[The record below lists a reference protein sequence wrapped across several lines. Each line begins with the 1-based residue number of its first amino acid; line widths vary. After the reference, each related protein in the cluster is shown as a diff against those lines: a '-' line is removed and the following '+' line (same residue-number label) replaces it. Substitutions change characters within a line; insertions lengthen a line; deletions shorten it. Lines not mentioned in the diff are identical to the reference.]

1 MDLTDLEQFAFG
13 TDRAAVLARL
23 IPGSEEH
30 YHYQCLELQH
40 HGRFP
45 EAEKLLKEWH
55 DRHGESDEWRRIKH
69 RQVLLA
75 AKPKEQVAYLRERL
89 EPDFHHQRE
98 AESRAAVHPTSLDR
112 KLIARATLMKSAFE
126 RHSGIGGFTDHA
138 LDWLAEA
145 KLDDY
150 QVSQLLA
157 RLTRPDHPNLVALV
171 LKALDSTSH
180 PLRFGQA
187 SIHRHLLLDQLDQ
200 LAKKRP
206 ALLTEQAFVHL
217 YVSKLR
223 PDAESTWDE
232 PGAERQKQLDRLWAY
247 VEKLSPAFNSL
258 KAHVLYHRLELDRAL
273 GTWERKRVATYLNLP
288 RHTSYMESD
297 FLRRAEH
304 RDHPANLGQDYRAI
318 TDLPSVRDDEPLVRE
333 ALSVLLRDASN
344 PKEFAGL
351 VQADW
356 LNRLFASTK
365 ILYGIGKQET
375 WYDALGDGIQALKD
389 RVDLEFSPTN
399 RATFRA
405 GDAVSLD
412 IEVKN
417 VPTLVVKVF
426 EINTFTYYQ
435 ASGREI
441 DNALDLDGL
450 VASDERTYT
459 YDDAPLRRVR
469 RTFTFEALKRAGVF
483 VIEFIGGGR
492 SSRALIRKGGL
503 HLLERVSAAGHVFA
517 IADEDSGLLKDAT
530 LWLGGREFHPDASGA
545 ITVPFTGEPTTAK
558 VILKHGNRATLAR
571 FQHLSESYRLDAGL
585 FIEREHLLKRRQAQV
600 LMRPSLTLH
609 GVAVDLS
616 LLEDVRLSVTST
628 DHAGVA
634 SQRDFPAPKLSTDE
648 ESIVTIQVPEG
659 LATLNV
665 TLSARVRAITS
676 GKLVD
681 LRAERAWRLNGIDA
695 TDQVD
700 GLHLTRTVDGHVL
713 YLLGR
718 SGEPRPG
725 VHLNLS
731 FSHRAFTDV
740 LEVLLQSDAQGR
752 VQLGALTD
760 ITEVRA
766 TNPNGQESRW
776 SLVGDCCAQPAVLHA
791 RADQALRIPY
801 VGTQATLSRTIV
813 SLLTTTHG
821 EFVAD
826 ASAALTLKDGL
837 LEAKGL
843 PPGDHDLLLR
853 EDGTNIRLH
862 ISPAAALAT
871 PAGAWAVSAR
881 RLLELREREPL
892 QVQVENGKAEVVI
905 RVSGATRHTRVHLV
919 ATRFLPAHALFDALR
934 SSWWRAPRL
943 GDSSPTASSYLSG
956 RDIGDEYRYILD
968 RRQAK
973 ILPGNLL
980 TRPGLLLNPWAVR
993 ATETG
998 VENAR
1003 GGGVY
1008 AGGRAKPRGAPG
1020 APSLQPLADSAQ
1032 EHGHAN
1038 LDFLAQP
1045 ALVGANLRPDKD
1057 GVIRIPRSDL
1067 AHTSHV
1073 RVLVL
1078 DRDQAVCRDLALPES
1093 GTAHE
1098 DLRLKD
1104 GLDPLGHFTEQQQAT
1119 LLTVG
1124 EKLTLPDITTAKI
1137 ECVESLPKLFA
1148 LYLTLS
1154 DQNATL
1160 ASFSFITTW
1169 PELSDEQ
1176 KRAKYSEFA
1185 CHELSFFL
1193 LRKDPAFFQAVIK
1206 PYLRNKRELTFL
1218 DRWLLGD
1225 DLAQHLTPWGFGQLN
1240 AVERILLT
1248 ARSPDVRSDVVRGI
1262 TDACD
1267 LIAPDSER
1275 DQMLFRTVLGGSA
1288 LDDSDAFGLSEARE
1302 SVKAA
1307 KADMADDKL
1316 SMRSVGGAM
1325 AMAEMSAPAPAC
1337 AAPAPMPA
1345 KSMRSAM
1352 KKDRSRSADEAEESA
1367 AEYDDEGGGGQD
1379 LHRRAQVQQFFR
1391 KLDRTQEWAE
1401 NHYWH
1406 LNFAE
1411 MGPELIVPNA
1421 FWHDYAKHL
1430 ATQPGTGAPPFLS
1443 RHLALPVGSFSE
1455 MMFALA
1461 VIDLPFSATTP
1472 TVTYQGARMQ
1482 LTAGAPQVAFH
1493 QEIKPATP
1501 SAQPGALLVTQHYL
1515 RHDDR
1520 STWDGNEQHDKYV
1533 VGEFLTHVVYV
1544 CQVVVT
1550 NPTSARQRLDL
1561 LLQIPRG
1568 AIPVAGALATRGLR
1582 IDLDAYGTHRL
1593 EYAFYFPVPG
1603 TFPHF
1608 PVHVAKSGTLVA
1620 HGTAERLTVVREPSV
1635 IDRTSWAWISQHGDT
1650 ETVLAY
1656 LEKHN
1661 LLRLDLDQT
1670 AWRLRDVKF
1679 HAALITLLEKRR
1691 HYHDTTWS
1699 YALLHG
1705 DVLHL
1710 AQWLTHRDEFLEECG
1725 PWLTSQLVTTD
1736 PVLQGWYQHLEYAP
1750 LVNARA
1756 HRLGQQR
1763 TILNHAF
1770 AEQYRRF
1777 VEVACYRTAI
1787 SHDDLQAATY
1797 YLLLQDR
1804 VEEGLAMLA
1813 QVDAGRISSALQHD
1827 YLRAYAA
1834 FFGDQPESARV
1845 IAKHHQDHPVDRWRN
1860 RFRAVLAQLDEAAGD
1875 QTATVDP
1882 HDAGERQAQMAAGEA
1897 GVDLTVEAGKLVL
1910 SYRGVTRLT
1919 VNYYRMDIELLFSRE
1934 PFVQSQA
1941 ERFSFIT
1948 PTSSDE
1954 VTLPSGRNLHQVDLP
1969 TAYRTANTVIE
1980 VVAGSRRMSRAH
1992 YAHALDVQVGEQYGQ
2007 VRVGHLDSKGRS
2019 KPLPSVYVKAYARM
2033 QGGEVRF
2040 FKDGYTD
2047 LRGRFDYATLSTD
2060 ELDRVERFALL
2071 IMSSEHGALIREA
2084 SPPPR

>member
-1 MDLTDLEQFAFG
+1 MDLTDLEQFAFAEN
-13 TDRAAVLARL
+13 RSEVLARL
-23 IPGSEEH
+23 IPGSEDH
-30 YHYQCLELQH
+30 YRYHCLHHQH
-40 HGRFP
+40 AGRFT
-45 EAEKLLKEWH
+45 EAAKLLKEWH
-55 DRHGESDEWRRIKH
+55 DRHGESDEWRQMTH
-69 RQVLLA
+69 RQTLLA
-75 AKPKEQVAYLRERL
+75 AKLKEQIAYLRERL

-98 AESRAAVHPTSLDR
+98 AESRAAVHPTKFDQ
-112 KLIARATLMKSAFE
+112 KLISRTALKKLTFE
-126 RHSGIGGFTDHA
+126 RHSDLSGFTDHA
-138 LDWLAEA
+138 LDWLAEEN
-145 KLDDY
+145 LDDY
-150 QVSQLLA
+150 KLSQLLS
-157 RLTRPDHPNLVALV
+157 RFTRPDHPNLVALV

-180 PLRFGQA
+180 PVRFGSA
-187 SIHRHLLLDQLDQ
+187 TIHRHLLIDQLDQ

-206 ALLTEQAFVHL
+206 ALLTEQTFVHL
-217 YVSKLR
+217 YVSKMR

-232 PGAERQKQLDRLWAY
+232 PGPARQHQLDRLWAF

-273 GTWERKRVATYLNLP
+273 GTWERKRITTYLNLP
-288 RHTSYMESD
+288 RHASYMESD
-297 FLRRAEH
+297 FLRRTEH

-318 TDLPSVRDDEPLVRE
+318 TGLPSVRDDEALVSA
-333 ALSVLLRDASN
+333 ALSALLRDASN
-344 PKEFAGL
+344 AKEFAGL
-351 VQADW
+351 VRADW
-356 LNRLFASTK
+356 LNRLFATTK
-365 ILYGIGKQET
+365 VLGGIGKQES
-375 WYDALGDGIQALKD
+375 WYDALGDGIQALKE
-389 RVDLEFSPTN
+389 RVDLEFAPTN
-399 RATFRA
+399 RTTFRA
-405 GDAVSLD
+405 SDTVSLD

-426 EINTFTYYQ
+426 EINTVTYYQ
-435 ASGREI
+435 ATGREI

-469 RTFTFEALKRAGVF
+469 RTFTFPTLNRAGVF

-503 HLLERVSAAGHVFA
+503 HLLERVGAAGHVFA

-530 LWLGGREFHPDASGA
+530 LWLAGREFQPDASGA
-545 ITVPFTGEPTTAK
+545 ITVPFTAEPTTAR
-558 VILKHGNRATLAR
+558 VILKHGNRAALTT
-571 FQHLSESYRLDAGL
+571 FHHLSETYRLDAGL
-585 FIEREHLLKRRQAQV
+585 FVEREHLLKRRQAQV
-600 LMRPSLTLH
+600 LVRPSLTLH
-609 GVAVDLS
+609 GVEVDLS

-634 SQRDFPAPKLSTDE
+634 SQREFPAPKLSADE
-648 ESIVTIQVPEG
+648 ESVVTIQVPEG

-665 TLSARVRAITS
+665 ALTARVRAVTS

-681 LRAERAWRLNGIDA
+681 LRSERTWQLNGID
-695 TDQVD
+695 TTEQVD
-700 GLHLTRTVDGHVL
+700 GLHLTRTADGHVL

-718 SGEPRPG
+718 TGEPRPG

-731 FSHRAFTDV
+731 FTHREFTDV

-752 VQLGALTD
+752 VELGALAD

-776 SLVGDCCAQPAVLHA
+776 SLVGDSCAQPSILHA
-791 RADQALRIPY
+791 RAGQPIRIPY
-801 VGTQATLSRTIV
+801 VGVQNKVSRAV
-813 SLLTTTHG
+813 ASLLTTTHG
-821 EFVAD
+821 EFVTD
-826 ASAALTLKDGL
+826 ASAALTLKEGL

-843 PPGDHDLLLR
+843 PAGDHDLLLR
-853 EDGTNIRLH
+853 EDGTRIRLH
-862 ISPAAALAT
+862 ISPASTLAT
-871 PAGAWAVSAR
+871 PAGSWAISAR

-892 QVQVENGKAEVVI
+892 HLNVDADKADVVI

-934 SSWWRAPRL
+934 SSLWRAPRL
-943 GDSSPTASSYLSG
+943 GDSSPTPSAYLSG

-973 ILPGNLL
+973 VLPGNLL

-1003 GGGVY
+1003 GGGAY
-1008 AGGRAKPRGAPG
+1008 AAGKPKGRGAPG
-1020 APSLQPLADSAQ
+1020 APAAEPLAGSGQ
-1032 EHGHAN
+1032 EQGHAN

-1045 ALVGANLRPDKD
+1045 AFVATNLRPDKD
-1057 GVIRIPRSDL
+1057 GIIRIPRADL
-1067 AHTSHV
+1067 AHTNHV

-1078 DRDQAVCRDLALPES
+1078 DRDQAVCRDVTLPEAS
-1093 GTAHE
+1093 TAHD

-1119 LLTVG
+1119 PLITG
-1124 EKLTLPDITTAKI
+1124 DKLTLPDITTAKI
-1137 ECVESLPKLFA
+1137 ECVDSLPKLFA

-1154 DQNATL
+1154 DQDATL
-1160 ASFSFITTW
+1160 ASFSFITSW
-1169 PELSDEQ
+1169 PTLSDEQ

-1193 LRKDPAFFQAVIK
+1193 FRKDPAFFQAVIR

-1225 DLAQHLTPWGFGQLN
+1225 DLSPHLTPWGFGRLN

-1248 ARSPDVRSDVVRGI
+1248 ARAPDVRSDVVRGLND
-1262 TDACD
+1262 TCD
-1267 LIAPDSER
+1267 LIAPDPER
-1275 DQMLFRTVLGGSA
+1275 DQTLFRTVLGGSA
-1288 LDDSDAFGLSEARE
+1288 LDDSDAFGLGEARE
-1302 SVKAA
+1302 SAKAA
-1307 KADMADDKL
+1307 KMDLADEML
-1316 SMRSVGGAM
+1316 SSRSVGGAM
-1325 AMAEMSAPAPAC
+1325 MAEMAAPPAC

-1345 KSMRSAM
+1345 KSMRSA
-1352 KKDRSRSADEAEESA
+1352 KKESSRSRDEAEESA
-1367 AEYDDEGGGGQD
+1367 AECDDEGGGGED
-1379 LHRRAQVQQFFR
+1379 LKRRAQVQQFFR

-1406 LNFAE
+1406 LKFDE
-1411 MGPELIVPNA
+1411 MGPELIEPNA
-1421 FWHDYAKHL
+1421 FWNDYAKHL
-1430 ATQPGTGAPPFLS
+1430 AAHPGGAPAFLS
-1443 RHLALPVGSFSE
+1443 RHLALPTGSFSE

-1461 VIDLPFSATTP
+1461 VLDLPFSTATP
-1472 TVTYQGARMQ
+1472 TVTYQGARML
-1482 LTAGAPQVAFH
+1482 LTAGAAQVAFH

-1501 SAQPGALLVTQHYL
+1501 STEPGALLVTQHYL

-1568 AIPVAGALATRGLR
+1568 AIPVAGALMTRGLR

-1593 EYAFYFPVPG
+1593 EYAFYFPTPG

-1608 PVHVAKSGTLVA
+1608 PVHVAKSGVLVA
-1620 HGTAERLTVVREPSV
+1620 HEAAGRLTVVREPSV

-1650 ETVLAY
+1650 DVVLSY
-1656 LEKHN
+1656 LDKHN

-1670 AWRLRDVKF
+1670 AWRLRDAKF
-1679 HAALITLLEKRR
+1679 HATLIGLLEKRR

-1699 YALLHG
+1699 YALLHN
-1705 DVLHL
+1705 DAAHL
-1710 AQWLTHRDEFLEECG
+1710 AQWLTHRDEFLQECG

-1736 PVLQGWYQHLEYAP
+1736 PLAQGWHQHLEYSP

-1756 HRLGQQR
+1756 HRLGQNR

-1770 AEQYRRF
+1770 AEQYRKF
-1777 VEVACYRTAI
+1777 VEVACYRATI
-1787 SHDDLQAATY
+1787 SHDDLLSASY

-1804 VEEGLAMLA
+1804 MEEGLAMLSR
-1813 QVDAGRISSALQHD
+1813 VDAKRISGALQHD

-1834 FFGDQPESARV
+1834 FFSDQPEAARA
-1845 IAKHHQDHPVDRWRN
+1845 IATKHQDHPVDRWRG

-1875 QTATVDP
+1875 QAATVDP

-1897 GVDLTVEAGKLVL
+1897 GIDLKVEAGKLAL
-1910 SYRGVTRLT
+1910 SYRGVTRCM

-1948 PTSSDE
+1948 PTSSDDLA
-1954 VTLPSGRNLHQVDLP
+1954 LPAGKNLHHVDLP

-1980 VVAGSRRMSRAH
+1980 VVAGSRRVSRAH
-1992 YAHALDVQVGEQYGQ
+1992 YAHALDVQIGEQYGQ
-2007 VRVGHLDSKGRS
+2007 VRVGHLDNKGRS

-2047 LRGRFDYATLSTD
+2047 LRGRFDYASLSTD

-2071 IMSSEHGALIREA
+2071 IMSTEHGALIREA
-2084 SPPPR
+2084 TPPPR

>member
-1 MDLTDLEQFAFG
+1 MDLTDLEQFAF
-13 TDRAAVLARL
+13 AENKAEVLARL
-23 IPGSEEH
+23 IPGSED
-30 YHYQCLELQH
+30 HYQYHCLHHQH
-40 HGRFP
+40 AGRFA
-45 EAEKLLKEWH
+45 EAATLLKEWH
-55 DRHGESDEWRRIKH
+55 DRHGESTEWRRMTN
-69 RQVLLA
+69 RQTLLA
-75 AKPKEQVAYLRERL
+75 SKPKEQLAYLRERL

-98 AESRAAVHPTSLDR
+98 AESRAAVHPSKLDQ
-112 KLIARATLMKSAFE
+112 KFITRAALAKMAFA
-126 RHSGIGGFTDHA
+126 RHSDLGGFTDHA
-138 LDWLAEA
+138 LDWLADE
-145 KLDDY
+145 KLDGY
-150 QVSQLLA
+150 QLSQLLS

-171 LKALDSTSH
+171 LKAMASTSH
-180 PLRFGQA
+180 PVRFGEA
-187 SIHRHLLLDQLDQ
+187 TVHRHLLLDQLDQ

-217 YVSKLR
+217 YVSKMR

-232 PGAERQKQLDRLWAY
+232 PGVERQKQLDRLWAF
-247 VEKLSPAFNSL
+247 VEPLSPAFNSL

-273 GTWERKRVATYLNLP
+273 GTWERKRVTTYLNLP

-304 RDHPANLGQDYRAI
+304 RDHPAQLGQDFRAI
-318 TDLPSVRDDEPLVRE
+318 TGLASVRDDEPLVSE
-333 ALSVLLRDASN
+333 ALSVLLRDASS
-344 PKEFAGL
+344 PKEFSGL
-351 VQADW
+351 VQTHW
-356 LNRLFASTK
+356 LNRLFATTK
-365 ILYGIGKQET
+365 ILHGIGKQET
-375 WYDALGDGIQALKD
+375 WYDLLGDGIQALKE
-389 RVDLEFSPTN
+389 RVDLEFAPTN
-399 RATFRA
+399 RTTFRA
-405 GDAVSLD
+405 ADAVSLD
-412 IEVKN
+412 LEVKN

-426 EINTFTYYQ
+426 EINTFAYYQ
-435 ASGREI
+435 ATGREI

-459 YDDAPLRRVR
+459 YDDAPLRRIR
-469 RTFTFEALKRAGVF
+469 RTFTFAALNRAGVF

-503 HLLERVSAAGHVFA
+503 HLLERISAAGHVFA

-530 LWLGGREFHPDASGA
+530 LWLAGREFAPDASGA
-545 ITVPFTGEPTTAK
+545 LTVPFTAEPTSAR
-558 VILKHGNRATLAR
+558 VILKHGNRAALTT

-585 FIEREHLLKRRQAQV
+585 FVEREHLLKRRQAQV
-600 LMRPSLTLH
+600 LLRPALTLH

-616 LLEDVRLSVTST
+616 LLEDVKLSVTST
-628 DHAGVA
+628 DHSGVA
-634 SQRDFPAPKLSTDE
+634 SQREFPAPTLSAEE
-648 ESIVTIQVPEG
+648 ESVVTIQVPEG
-659 LATLNV
+659 LATLSV
-665 TLSARVRAITS
+665 ALRARVRAVTS

-681 LRAERAWRLNGIDA
+681 LHHERTWQINGID
-695 TDQVD
+695 TTEQVD
-700 GLHLTRTVDGHVL
+700 GLHLTRTADGHVL

-725 VHLNLS
+725 VHLKLTLK
-731 FSHRAFTDV
+731 HREFTDL

-752 VQLGALTD
+752 VELGALAD
-760 ITEVRA
+760 IAEVRA
-766 TNPNGQESRW
+766 TNANGQESSW
-776 SLVGDCCAQPAVLHA
+776 SLSGDVCAQPTVVHA
-791 RADQALRIPY
+791 RAGQPIRIPY
-801 VGTQATLSRTIV
+801 VGRQITVSRAV
-813 SLLTTTHG
+813 ASLLTTTHG

-826 ASAALTLKDGL
+826 ARDALTLKDGL
-837 LEAKGL
+837 LVAKGL
-843 PPGDHDLLLR
+843 PVGEHDLFLR
-853 EDGTNIRLH
+853 EDGTRIRLH
-862 ISPAAALAT
+862 ISPAPTLAT
-871 PAGAWAVSAR
+871 PAGSWAISAR
-881 RLLELREREPL
+881 RLLELRERDPL
-892 QVQVENGKAEVVI
+892 HVQVEVAKADVVI

-919 ATRFLPAHALFDALR
+919 ATRFLPAHRLFDALNLPL
-934 SSWWRAPRL
+934 WRAPRL
-943 GDSSPTASSYLSG
+943 GDSSPTASAYLSG

-973 ILPGNLL
+973 PLPGNLL

-993 ATETG
+993 TTETG

-1003 GGGVY
+1003 GGGAY
-1008 AGGRAKPRGAPG
+1008 AGGHAKSRAAAGAPKM
-1020 APSLQPLADSAQ
+1020 APLMMASQ
-1032 EHGHAN
+1032 EQGHAN

-1045 ALVGANLRPDKD
+1045 AFVAANLRSDKD
-1057 GVIRIPRSDL
+1057 GVIRIPRADL
-1067 AHTSHV
+1067 AHTNHV
-1073 RVLVL
+1073 RVVVL
-1078 DRDQAVCRDLALPES
+1078 DRDQAVARDVVLPEA
-1093 GTAHE
+1093 GTAHD

-1119 LLTVG
+1119 PLIVG
-1124 EKLTLPDITTAKI
+1124 DQLTLPDITTAKI
-1137 ECVESLPKLFA
+1137 ECVDSLPKLFS

-1154 DQNATL
+1154 EQNATL

-1169 PELSDEQ
+1169 PTLSDEQ

-1193 LRKDPAFFQAVIK
+1193 FRKDPAFFQAVIK

-1225 DLAQHLTPWGFGQLN
+1225 DLATHLTPWGFGRLN

-1248 ARSPDVRSDVVRGI
+1248 ARSPEVRSEVVRGV

-1267 LIAPDSER
+1267 LLAPDPER
-1275 DQMLFRTVLGGSA
+1275 DQTLFRTVLGGSA
-1288 LDDSDAFGLSEARE
+1288 LDDSDAFGLGEARE
-1302 SVKAA
+1302 QAVSA
-1307 KADMADDKL
+1307 KMDLADNLMA
-1316 SMRSVGGAM
+1316 SSGVGGAM
-1325 AMAEMSAPAPAC
+1325 MAEMSAPVACAPAS
-1337 AAPAPMPA
+1337 MPA
-1345 KSMRSAM
+1345 KAARSMM
-1352 KKDRSRSADEAEESA
+1352 KKESRRSRDEEESVRSV
-1367 AEYDDEGGGGQD
+1367 AECDDEGGGGDD
-1379 LHRRAQVQQFFR
+1379 LARRAQVQQFFR

-1406 LNFAE
+1406 LKWDE
-1411 MGPELIVPNA
+1411 MGPDLIVPNA

-1430 ATQPGTGAPPFLS
+1430 AAHPSSDAPPFLS
-1443 RHLALPVGSFSE
+1443 RHLALPTGSFSE
-1455 MMFALA
+1455 MLFALA
-1461 VIDLPFSATTP
+1461 VLDLPFTAATP

-1482 LTAGAPQVAFH
+1482 LAAGAPQVAFH

-1501 SAQPGALLVTQHYL
+1501 SKEAGALLVTQHYL

-1582 IDLDAYGTHRL
+1582 IDLDAYGTHRQ
-1593 EYAFYFPVPG
+1593 EYAFYFPAIG

-1608 PVHVAKSGTLVA
+1608 PVHVAKNGVLVA
-1620 HGTAERLTVVREPSV
+1620 HGAAERLTVVREPSV

-1650 ETVLAY
+1650 DVVLAY
-1656 LEKHN
+1656 LDKHN

-1670 AWRLRDVKF
+1670 AWRLRDATF
-1679 HAALITLLEKRR
+1679 HAAFIAALEKRR

-1705 DVLHL
+1705 DLAHL
-1710 AQWLTHRDEFLEECG
+1710 AQWLTHRDEFLQECG

-1736 PVLQGWYQHLEYAP
+1736 PLAQGWYQHLEYAP

-1756 HRLGQQR
+1756 HRLGQNR

-1770 AEQYRRF
+1770 AEQYRTF
-1777 VEVACYRTAI
+1777 VEVACYRPTI
-1787 SHDDLQAATY
+1787 SHDDLLAATY

-1804 VEEGLAMLA
+1804 VDEGLALLA
-1813 QVDAGRISSALQHD
+1813 RVDAKRISGALQHD

-1834 FFGDQPESARV
+1834 FFSDQPEAARA
-1845 IAKHHQDHPVDRWRN
+1845 IAKRHQDHPVDRWRG

-1875 QTATVDP
+1875 QAATVDP
-1882 HDAGERQAQMAAGEA
+1882 NDAGERQAQMAAGEA
-1897 GVDLTVEAGKLVL
+1897 GIELKVEAGKLAL
-1910 SYRGVTRLT
+1910 SYRGLTRCT

-1954 VTLPSGRNLHQVDLP
+1954 VALPTGKNLHQVELP

-1980 VVAGSRRMSRAH
+1980 VVAGSKRVSRAH

-2047 LRGRFDYATLSTD
+2047 LRGRFDYASLSTD

-2071 IMSSEHGALIREA
+2071 IMSQEHGALIREA